1 MRRKGIEKK
10 RKETVN
16 PPDPLRTRKIIS
28 LQQAEAIQ
36 VLIHLQTEMKVCTL
50 FHKQGFHNI
59 LHIGESLQYL
69 LRYHASI
76 FFHPLDEND

>member
-59 LHIGESLQYL
+59 LHIDVL
-69 LRYHASI
+69 LPVKHTYCYT
-76 FFHPLDEND
+76 